1 LDEVIFPN
9 KSFSTVL
16 LLNKSLIIMSR
27 IHLTIG
33 IIAILIVAI
42 VGVIMKLVTFGE
54 GVIIALLMLISSPLL
69 FNLLQK
75 TPKHDD

>member
-1 LDEVIFPN
+1 MNRISNKIIFIRL
-9 KSFSTVL
+9 KSKTEG
-16 LLNKSLIIMSR
+16 NMSR

-33 IIAILIVAI
+33 IIAILIISIAGVA
-42 VGVIMKLVTFGE
+42 MRLVTFGE
-54 GVIIALLMLISSPLL
+54 GIIIALIVLVSSPLL

>member
-1 LDEVIFPN
+1 
-9 KSFSTVL
+9 
-16 LLNKSLIIMSR
+16 MSR